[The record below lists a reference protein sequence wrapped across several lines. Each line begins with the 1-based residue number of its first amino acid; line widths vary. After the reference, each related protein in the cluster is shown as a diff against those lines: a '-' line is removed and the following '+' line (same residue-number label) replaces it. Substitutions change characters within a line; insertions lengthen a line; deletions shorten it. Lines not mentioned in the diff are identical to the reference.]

1 MKVISLLFIF
11 AAAANAF
18 TIAPLPARPVVANQ
32 LTNTAEPSLTAKV
45 VRSSTIKMLP
55 PTRVPDGKGG
65 YKSVDPKELTP
76 QFILFF
82 TVMFVCDYCR
92 YHPL

>member
-1 MKVISLLFIF
+1 
-11 AAAANAF
+11 
-18 TIAPLPARPVVANQ
+18 
-32 LTNTAEPSLTAKV
+32 
-45 VRSSTIKMLP
+45 MLP

-82 TVMFVCDYCR
+82 TVMFVCE
-92 YHPL
+92 